1 MPAIAH
7 NGTRTVDMSDDRT
20 QTVGVVR
27 ERSGLFAQLSA
38 GNMNPGLGTK
48 VLSGTD
54 ISYARSRGGA
64 RLFFR
69 NADGGIQIVGKAN
82 ESSVIN
88 HVVGLYGR

>member
-1 MPAIAH
+1 
-7 NGTRTVDMSDDRT
+7 MSDDRK

-69 NADGGIQIVGKAN
+69 NADGGIQIVGKASKAN

-88 HVVGLYGR
+88 HVVGLYGP